1 MSNAMTEAGAHLEAL
16 CHIDLDFLL
25 LSPLEDLTKH
35 DVSNLLDLTLGQLSE
50 YNDLVQPA
58 TCK

>member
-1 MSNAMTEAGAHLEAL
+1 MTEAGAHLEAL